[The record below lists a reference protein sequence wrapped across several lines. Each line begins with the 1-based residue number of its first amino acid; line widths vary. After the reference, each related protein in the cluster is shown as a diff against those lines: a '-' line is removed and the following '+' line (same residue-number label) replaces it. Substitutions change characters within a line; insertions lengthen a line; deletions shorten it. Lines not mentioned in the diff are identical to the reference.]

1 MYSFTFLIC
10 RTLSGIE
17 SNLGTMVI
25 NEDEEEDNTMKQ
37 YGTAPGGSKYRY
49 RFMFMIIGLFNLICQ
64 SSVRTFVRTSVPIA
78 PQSSYL
84 VLIKH

>member
-1 MYSFTFLIC
+1 MYSFPFLIC

-49 RFMFMIIGLFNLICQ
+49 RFML
-64 SSVRTFVRTSVPIA
+64 RR
-78 PQSSYL
+78 
-84 VLIKH
+84 